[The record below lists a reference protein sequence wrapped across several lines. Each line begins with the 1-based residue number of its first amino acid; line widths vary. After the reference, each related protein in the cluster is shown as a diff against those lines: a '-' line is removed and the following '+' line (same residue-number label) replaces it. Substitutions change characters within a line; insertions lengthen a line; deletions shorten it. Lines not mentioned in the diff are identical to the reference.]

1 MKKQSDMQGEGNR
14 EAAKNFNQA
23 QQKFV
28 QSGRVADASR
38 NTAPK
43 SREEANELERAEILA
58 RSRAKE
64 DPAVHRDGKKV
75 GGTER
80 TANLSRVAAGA
91 TSKGERHGLSLN
103 GLR

>member
-64 DPAVHRDGKKV
+64 EDPAVHRDGKKV
-75 GGTER
+75 GGPEK
-80 TANLSRVAAGA
+80 NGESIKSRSG
-91 TSKGERHGLSLN
+91 SDK
-103 GLR
+103 